1 MKLILKLVI
10 AALLAN
16 AVYRVGSE
24 YLNYIKFR
32 EDVREAV
39 IFKSK
44 TDEELRRRIME
55 AANRYDV
62 PIDDDAIA
70 IRRQDKRIY
79 VDGAYK
85 KEIEVVPS
93 FNYGWGFTLSVDAAP
108 STTALLIPPPPA
120 AKPRP

>member
-1 MKLILKLVI
+1 MKLILKLAI

-24 YLNYIKFR
+24 YLNYVKFR

-39 IFKSK
+39 LFKSR

-62 PIDDDAIA
+62 PIDDEAIE
-70 IRRQDKRIY
+70 IRHQDKRIL

-93 FNYGWGFTLSVDAAP
+93 FKYDWNFALSIDAAP
-108 STTALLIPPPPA
+108 STTALLIPPPPPP
-120 AKPRP
+120 KPRQ